1 MASPTHSLA
10 NKIPMERQEHKLV
23 LEEEEEEE
31 EEEVLSLQT
40 RQFQH
45 SNTAADTT
53 TLLANISS
61 TNDDGNGNGN
71 ENGNGIS
78 SLISSSSS
86 SSNSSIN
93 DHSETPK
100 VGVSSPCGSPHKHS
114 GDEERVHHLDSVYFD
129 QNQGMLLL
137 NLVTI
142 SLLFQYIHPTS
153 PRT

>member
-23 LEEEEEEE
+23 LEEE

-86 SSNSSIN
+86 SSMN

>member
-23 LEEEEEEE
+23 LEEE

-78 SLISSSSS
+78 SLISS

>member
-86 SSNSSIN
+86 SSMN

-142 SLLFQYIHPTS
+142 SLLFEYIHPTS

>member
-23 LEEEEEEE
+23 LEEE

-86 SSNSSIN
+86 SSMN

-142 SLLFQYIHPTS
+142 SLLFEYIHPTS

>member
-78 SLISSSSS
+78 SLISSSS
-86 SSNSSIN
+86 NSSIN

>member
-23 LEEEEEEE
+23 LEEE

-86 SSNSSIN
+86 SSMN

-153 PRT
+153 PPA

>member
-23 LEEEEEEE
+23 LEEE

-78 SLISSSSS
+78 SLISS

-153 PRT
+153 PPA

>member
-1 MASPTHSLA
+1 
-10 NKIPMERQEHKLV
+10 MERQEHKLV

-78 SLISSSSS
+78 SLISSSS
-86 SSNSSIN
+86 NSSIN

-153 PRT
+153 PPA

>member
-1 MASPTHSLA
+1 
-10 NKIPMERQEHKLV
+10 MERQEHKLV
-23 LEEEEEEE
+23 LEEEE

-45 SNTAADTT
+45 NNTAADTT

-78 SLISSSSS
+78 SLISSSSSS

-153 PRT
+153 PPA

>member
-23 LEEEEEEE
+23 LEEE

-78 SLISSSSS
+78 SLISS

-142 SLLFQYIHPTS
+142 SLLFEYIHPTS

>member
-78 SLISSSSS
+78 SLISSSS
-86 SSNSSIN
+86 NSSIN

-153 PRT
+153 PPA

>member
-86 SSNSSIN
+86 SSMN

>member
-1 MASPTHSLA
+1 
-10 NKIPMERQEHKLV
+10 V
-23 LEEEEEEE
+23 LEEEE

-45 SNTAADTT
+45 NNTAADTT

-78 SLISSSSS
+78 SLISSSS

-153 PRT
+153 PPA

>member
-1 MASPTHSLA
+1 
-10 NKIPMERQEHKLV
+10 V
-23 LEEEEEEE
+23 LEEEE

-45 SNTAADTT
+45 NNTAADTT

-78 SLISSSSS
+78 SLISSSSSS

-153 PRT
+153 PPA